1 MGRELPRLSV
11 CPFAREHE
19 RRPGLLLRARS
30 RRVSHLP
37 RSPSAESLSRH
48 RFVRISASNPRFF
61 APAPG
66 PSRPGANQ
74 GSRPLSPTAVLT
86 PPNRRPPDPPD
97 PRRCMIHGGA
107 EDSTDIENSNSDA
120 ERGTPTPSST
130 RRDDASADRGSSPDK
145 ARGSDATTAAVE
157 ERPELRPARH
167 SIDQIVAQLDPHAP
181 RALEPDRT
189 IDETTTRGDMS
200 AAVANGVG
208 THKVQVQVQDESEN
222 SSDSR
227 RRQADRRPEGDG
239 GEVQGHDRRLR
250 GLRQG
255 FRQAASSPA
264 TTSPP
269 TRQPRRG

>member
-1 MGRELPRLSV
+1 
-11 CPFAREHE
+11 
-19 RRPGLLLRARS
+19 
-30 RRVSHLP
+30 
-37 RSPSAESLSRH
+37 
-48 RFVRISASNPRFF
+48 
-61 APAPG
+61 
-66 PSRPGANQ
+66 
-74 GSRPLSPTAVLT
+74 
-86 PPNRRPPDPPD
+86 
-97 PRRCMIHGGA
+97 MIHGGA

-120 ERGTPTPSST
+120 ERRTPTPSSA

-222 SSDSR
+222 SSDSDDDKPIVAPKETAAQYKGTIAGCEACAKGFA
-227 RRQADRRPEGDG
+227 RQDLLTSHYISAHPDMMD
-239 GEVQGHDRRLR
+239 EVDKILAQD
-250 GLRQG
+250 
-255 FRQAASSPA
+255 PA
-264 TTSPP
+264 EKEVAELAVSYTHLTLP
-269 TRQPRRG
+269 TKA